1 MAGSGEL
8 LREIAET
15 AGAVRAFGERGVE
28 LQERAL
34 QQAELRR
41 DLAIRQDLQRATHER
56 NSLLERGRLRRRDRP
71 GLAPAILRT
80 PGADEVFVG
89 DELVAVPLHH
99 QARERAAADHED
111 LLVVL
116 FQLLDERDEVAVA
129 ADDHVGVDVAVGE
142 GHLERVER
150 QVDVGAV
157 LVTAGGEVALHEL
170 RRVLREGSA
179 VVAGARPVAVGDLGH
194 HIPALLERLENDP
207 DVELHAERALHPD
220 LDIVEVDEY
229 CNLQSC
235 VCQTFLAFLPGRKPA
250 KR

>member
-1 MAGSGEL
+1 M
-8 LREIAET
+8 
-15 AGAVRAFGERGVE
+15 
-28 LQERAL
+28 
-34 QQAELRR
+34 
-41 DLAIRQDLQRATHER
+41 
-56 NSLLERGRLRRRDRP
+56 NSWQFRCITRLVNARP
-71 GLAPAILRT
+71 PTTKICLS
-80 PGADEVFVG
+80 
-89 DELVAVPLHH
+89 
-99 QARERAAADHED
+99 
-111 LLVVL
+111 VL

-194 HIPALLERLENDP
+194 HIPALLERLENHP
-207 DVELHAERALHPD
+207 DIELHAERALHPD

-235 VCQTFLAFLPGRKPA
+235 VCQTFLAFLPGRKSAECSLWIVLEVRRVLGSRGSKVLGSKGSRFQGSRFPEPGTWEP
-250 KR
+250 